1 MKASL
6 QRQIWQLAG
15 ASCEYCRLPQASDPL
30 PFQIDHIIAEQHGG
44 RTVRSNLALSCLFCN
59 KRKGPNIAGID
70 PKSRRMVRLFHPRRD
85 KWNRHFRWRGPVLVG
100 RTAIGRATIAVLA
113 INDIQNVALRAALI
127 ENGEFSPR

>member
-1 MKASL
+1 
-6 QRQIWQLAG
+6 
-15 ASCEYCRLPQASDPL
+15 
-30 PFQIDHIIAEQHGG
+30 
-44 RTVRSNLALSCLFCN
+44 
-59 KRKGPNIAGID
+59 
-70 PKSRRMVRLFHPRRD
+70 MVRLFHPRRY